1 MGMKKSTIEMVI
13 RNKVDDLLK
22 TIENPD
28 LVNLMKQNIIVS
40 GGCITS
46 MLLGEKVN
54 DYDIY
59 FRNYETALAATEYYV
74 GKYKSNMESE
84 IVKKHIHVEKAV
96 ITNIK
101 GIDEDRIKIIVKSLG
116 AVGETEQAPL
126 TEFEEVDALEE
137 AEELVSVV
145 RDKKDKYR
153 PVFLTDNAITL
164 KDRVQ
169 IVIRF
174 FGEPNEIHENYDFA
188 HCKCYYDYNARN
200 LVLPQDA
207 LEAMLSK
214 TLIYQGSLYPLASI
228 FRTRKFIAR
237 GWRITAGQMLKMI
250 WQAHDIDLHDP
261 AVLKEQLIGVDS
273 VFMGTL
279 LHELDKNKS
288 DRIDQLYLAKLIDTI
303 FE

>member
-1 MGMKKSTIEMVI
+1 MGMKRGTIAMVI
-13 RNKVDDLLK
+13 RNKIDDLLE
-22 TIENPD
+22 TIDDKD
-28 LVNLMKQNIIVS
+28 LVKLMQRDVIVS

-59 FRNYETALAATEYYV
+59 FRTYETALAVTNYFV
-74 GKYKSNMESE
+74 SKYKKDDFRTIE
-84 IVKKHIHVEKAV
+84 VKKEI

-101 GIDEDRIKIIVKSLG
+101 GIDENRIRIFIKSDG
-116 AVGETEQAPL
+116 VAGSVDEYEDDIEQDTL
-126 TEFEEVDALEE
+126 DL
-137 AEELVSVV
+137 AEELVKVA
-145 RDKKDKYR
+145 RDKNDKYR

-174 FGEPNEIHENYDFA
+174 CGEPDQIHENYDFA
-188 HCKCYYDYNARN
+188 HCKCYYDYAKRN
-200 LVLPQDA
+200 LILPADA
-207 LEAMLSK
+207 LEAILSK
-214 TLIYQGSLYPLASI
+214 TLVYQGSLYPIASI

-237 GWRITAGQMLKMI
+237 GWRISAGQMLKMI
-250 WQAHDIDLHDP
+250 WQVQDIDLQNIE
-261 AVLKEQLIGVDS
+261 VLREQLLGVDS
-273 VFMGTL
+273 AYMSNL

-288 DRIDQLYLAKLIDTI
+288 DRIDQLYLANLIDKI